1 MRLTG
6 TIVLDLRGDE
16 DRPLR
21 YQCQKLLGA
30 PDGVRVVIRV
40 RDGQCPE
47 FEFIGLIRP
56 HLDRLGDIDV
66 QADAETIRQWHQA
79 LRGQHPVQEMV
90 Q

>member
-21 YQCQKLLGA
+21 YQSSKLLDA
-30 PDGVRVVIRV
+30 PDGGRVVIRV

-47 FEFIGLIRP
+47 FESIGLIRP
-56 HLDRLGDIDV
+56 HLDRLAEVDV
-66 QADAETIRQWHQA
+66 QADAATIRQWHQA
-79 LRGQHPVQEMV
+79 LRGEHDCQRVI
-90 Q
+90 

>member
-6 TIVLDLRGDE
+6 SIVLDLRGDE

-21 YQCQKLLGA
+21 YQSQKLLGA
-30 PDGVRVVIRV
+30 PDGVRVVFRV
-40 RDGQCPE
+40 RDGQFPE
-47 FEFIGLIRP
+47 FESIELIRP

-79 LRGQHPVQEMV
+79 LRGEHPCQRLAC
-90 Q
+90 